1 MAVQSAVLLIADIGG
16 YTRFMKYHAASLI
29 HAQEIV
35 GQLLDAVIRAA
46 APALRL
52 AKIEGDAAF
61 FYAPMGKARPDW
73 LAARTDAI
81 YGAFHACLADIAQ
94 NNLCPCDGCSQA
106 GQLRIK
112 MVSHA
117 GDILMHRTGG
127 SNELAGV
134 DVILVHRL
142 LKNDVPLP
150 EYLLVTEPAYALLD
164 ARRRQDAASLP
175 IDVPDIGP
183 TSTWYVALTTAPAD
197 PRAARLPL
205 LKRLARHMRM
215 IGRTLPYL
223 AGRRPSPCAGFRNIP
238 DVSAAPAGHPDESK
252 EQREN

>member
-1 MAVQSAVLLIADIGG
+1 MSVQSAVLLIADIGG

-35 GQLLDAVIRAA
+35 GQLLESVIAA
-46 APALRL
+46 ATPALRL

-61 FYAPMGKARPDW
+61 FYAPIGRKPPDW
-73 LAARTDAI
+73 LAARSDAI
-81 YGAFHACLADIAQ
+81 YGAFHARLADIAQ

-112 MVSHA
+112 IVSHA
-117 GDILMHRTGG
+117 GDVVTHKTGG
-127 SNELAGV
+127 STELAGV

-150 EYLLVTEPAYALLD
+150 EYLLVTEPAYGLLD
-164 ARRRQDAASLP
+164 PRRREGAAAFP
-175 IDVPDIGP
+175 IDVPDLGHTP
-183 TSTWYVALTTAPAD
+183 AWYVALRAAD
-197 PRAARLPL
+197 AGARSARLPL
-205 LKRLARHMRM
+205 MRRLARHMRM

-223 AGRRPSPCAGFRNIP
+223 VGRRAAPCAGFRNIP
-238 DVSAAPAGHPDESK
+238 DATPDAARHAAEPRQQE
-252 EQREN
+252 RT

>member
-1 MAVQSAVLLIADIGG
+1 MSVQSAVLLIADIGG

-35 GQLLDAVIRAA
+35 GQLLESVIEAA

-61 FYAPMGKARPDW
+61 FYAPIGRKPPDW
-73 LAARTDAI
+73 LVARTDAI
-81 YGAFHACLADIAQ
+81 HGAFHARLADIAQ
-94 NNLCPCDGCSQA
+94 NNLCPCDGCNQA

-117 GDILMHRTGG
+117 GDVVTHRTGG
-127 SNELAGV
+127 STELAGL

-150 EYLLVTEPAYALLD
+150 EYLLVTEPVYGLLD
-164 ARRRQDAASLP
+164 ARRREQAAALA
-175 IDVPDIGP
+175 IEVPDIGR
-183 TSTWYVALTTAPAD
+183 TSAWYVAPAPLA
-197 PRAARLPL
+197 PLARNARMPL
-205 LKRLARHMRM
+205 MRRLARHVRR
-215 IGRTLPYL
+215 IGRTLPHL
-223 AGRRPSPCAGFRNIP
+223 VGRRAPPCAGFRNIP
-238 DVSAAPAGHPDESK
+238 DAAPAPALHAPDPRQQE
-252 EQREN
+252 RT